1 MSKVQLNYTLQRD
14 EFCLDVD
21 VKIPDGGVT
30 GVFGPSG
37 SGKTTFLRCIAGLE
51 ATADETP
58 VHKRRI
64 GYVFQQPQ
72 LFPHMDVDANIRYG
86 FKRSA
91 DTSVDVDEIIRMMDV
106 DSLLARRPD
115 SLSGGEAQRVA
126 IARAFC
132 QSPRMVLMDEPLSAV
147 DEARKDRLLPYLDRL
162 RDEGGVPIVYV
173 SHDIDEICRLCDHL
187 VVLDD
192 GKAVANGDLHSV
204 LGRTD
209 LPQLGGANTGV
220 VLDVVVDDYDPG
232 FNLTTLRCEKER
244 LFVPGKVDADR
255 VRVRIAANDV
265 SLVPERPSATS
276 ILNVVPV
283 TVAEVQPEDDAT
295 VLVSLEIGGATLLS
309 RVTRKSAHLLGIKP
323 DDRLYAQ
330 VKSVTIRR

>member
-14 EFCLDVD
+14 KFCLDVD
-21 VKIPDGGVT
+21 IKIPETGVT

-37 SGKTTFLRCIAGLE
+37 SGKTTLLRCIAGLE
-51 ATADETP
+51 ATGDETP
-58 VHKRRI
+58 VHQRRI

-72 LFPHMDVDANIRYG
+72 LFPHMNVEANVRYG
-86 FKRSA
+86 LKRSA
-91 DTSVDVDEIIRMMDV
+91 DKSANVDEIVRMLGV
-106 DSLLARRPD
+106 DALLARRPD

-126 IARAFC
+126 IARALC
-132 QSPRMVLMDEPLSAV
+132 QSPRMILMDEPLSAV
-147 DEARKDRLLPYLDRL
+147 DETRKDRLLPYIDRL
-162 RDEGGVPIVYV
+162 RDQGGVPIIYV

-220 VLDVVVDDYDPG
+220 VLDVAVDDYDPG
-232 FNLTTLRCEKER
+232 FNITTLRCGKER
-244 LFVPGKVDADR
+244 LLVPGKVEVDA

-265 SLVPERPSATS
+265 SLTPERPAATS
-276 ILNVVPV
+276 ILNVVQV

-295 VLVSLEIGGATLLS
+295 VLVSLEIGSGTLLS
-309 RVTRKSAHLLGIKP
+309 RITRKSSHLLGIKP
-323 DDRLYAQ
+323 GDKLYAQ

>member
-1 MSKVQLNYTLQRD
+1 MSDVRLNYTLHREQ
-14 EFCLDVD
+14 FSLDVD
-21 VKIPDGGVT
+21 VKIPDVGVT

-37 SGKTTFLRCIAGLE
+37 SGKTTLLRCIAGLE
-51 ATADETP
+51 PSADELP
-58 VHKRRI
+58 AHKRRV

-72 LFPHMDVDANIRYG
+72 LFPHMDVQANIRYG
-86 FKRSA
+86 LKRASDKTA
-91 DTSVDVDEIIRMMDV
+91 NVDEIVRMLDI
-106 DSLLARRPD
+106 DDLLARRPD

-147 DEARKDRLLPYLDRL
+147 DETRKDRLLPYLDRL
-162 RDEGGVPIVYV
+162 RDEVGVPIVYV
-173 SHDIDEICRLCDHL
+173 SHDIDEICRFCDHL

-220 VLDVVVDDYDPG
+220 VLDVVVDGYDPG
-232 FNLTTLRCEKER
+232 YNLTTLRCEKQQ
-244 LFVPGKVDADR
+244 LHVPGKLVAER
-255 VRVRIAANDV
+255 VRVRVAANDV
-265 SLVPERPSATS
+265 SLVREQPTATS
-276 ILNVVPV
+276 ILNIVPV
-283 TVAEVQPEDDAT
+283 RVTEVQPEDEAT
-295 VLVSLEIGGATLLS
+295 VLVSLEIGAATLLS
-309 RVTRKSAHLLGIKP
+309 RITRKSAHLLSIKP
-323 DDRLYAQ
+323 GDQLFAQ

>member
-21 VKIPDGGVT
+21 VKIPDSGVT

-37 SGKTTFLRCIAGLE
+37 SGKTTLLRCIAGLE

-58 VHKRRI
+58 VHKRHI

-72 LFPHMDVDANIRYG
+72 LFPHMSVGANIRYG
-86 FKRSA
+86 FKRAADKSA
-91 DTSVDVDEIIRMMDV
+91 NVDEIVRMMDV
-106 DSLLARRPD
+106 ESLLSRQPD

-132 QSPRMVLMDEPLSAV
+132 QSPKMVLMDEPLSAV
-147 DEARKDRLLPYLDRL
+147 DETRKDRLLPYLDRL
-162 RDEGGVPIVYV
+162 KDEVGVPIVYV
-173 SHDIDEICRLCDHL
+173 SHDIDEICKLCDHL
-187 VVLDD
+187 VVLDE
-192 GKAVANGDLHSV
+192 GKAMANGDLHSV

-209 LPQLGGANTGV
+209 LQQLGGANTGV
-220 VLDVVVDDYDPG
+220 VLDVDVEDFDPG
-232 FNLTTLRCEKER
+232 FNLTALRCGKER
-244 LFVPGKVDADR
+244 FYVPGKVEAES

-265 SLVPERPSATS
+265 SLVRERPVATS
-276 ILNVVPV
+276 ILNVVSAV
-283 TVAEVQPEDDAT
+283 VAEVQPEDDAT
-295 VLVSLEIGGATLLS
+295 VLVSLEVGNATLLS
-309 RVTRKSAHLLGIKP
+309 RVTKKSAHLLGIKP
-323 DDRLYAQ
+323 GDRLYAQ